1 MIDEE
6 VTARTY
12 MELARLEEVLN
23 GMGIDTN
30 LVRKSE
36 EFELNVLVAVL
47 DPDEQGRERFI
58 NFTFMPL
65 PEDEIE
71 YVDLLQLYTTFP
83 AAPTAETRAE
93 TLELINGVN
102 PKLPF
107 GSVAISADGELY
119 YRYVLA
125 KRRLEFTDD
134 DAFGELVLLFQFA
147 ASMFAGAL
155 DAVASGEATAAEVLA
170 QLA

>member
-1 MIDEE
+1 MINDE

-12 MELARLEEVLN
+12 MELTRLEKVLN

-71 YVDLLQLYTTFP
+71 YVDLLQLYTSFP
-83 AAPTAETRAE
+83 VSPTAVAPCRLERRFPSVPRMRGTWAKAGTGRPRA
-93 TLELINGVN
+93 
-102 PKLPF
+102 
-107 GSVAISADGELY
+107 S
-119 YRYVLA
+119 
-125 KRRLEFTDD
+125 KRRICLGVLERWSSPRSTRLMPMSLSS
-134 DAFGELVLLFQFA
+134 ET
-147 ASMFAGAL
+147 
-155 DAVASGEATAAEVLA
+155 TARL
-170 QLA
+170 